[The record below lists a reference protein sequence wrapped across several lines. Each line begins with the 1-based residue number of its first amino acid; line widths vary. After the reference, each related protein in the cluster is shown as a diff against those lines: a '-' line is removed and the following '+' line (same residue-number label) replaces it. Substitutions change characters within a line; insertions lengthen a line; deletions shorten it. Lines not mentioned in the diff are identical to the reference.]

1 MRKKM
6 NFAFILLLLFTFLFS
21 DNKLDKSDII
31 SPEEILEA
39 VKSVKKD
46 SLAAKTGF
54 DEFVKDFEKIEGLFT
69 FYKNIEDGSVY
80 LEIKPEQFDEEF
92 LCTITR
98 QTGDAYFFDSSSMLW
113 NFLFY
118 FKKVNKRVQL
128 IEKNLKFRADEP
140 SMKRAIENCISNSII
155 ASSKL
160 SCKPHEQTGS
170 ILISASDLFLKD
182 MVNVENKTG
191 RWKKKFSFDKDNSYF
206 SSLRSFPHNSE
217 IEVVLHFYNSGGYDI
232 YTLPDSRSMLH
243 RYHYSISSLH
253 ESNYKPRL
261 ADDRIGMFTTIYQDY
276 TSLLTDSPYIRYV
289 NRWHLEKEAPEK
301 KLSKVKNPIVF
312 WLENTIPLKYRPA
325 VRKGIL
331 LWNEAFEAIG
341 LKDAIIVKEMPDS
354 ADWDP
359 ADSRYNTIRWIVQPG
374 GGYAV
379 GPSHVNPYTG
389 EIYDADIRVSVDFLR
404 FFFREYDEV
413 VEPANWKKA
422 LNSAHWDSEDNSNLN
437 FREIY
442 PYSVWMNQQLSFA
455 YSVLATRGIFGKGK
469 PDLDG
474 FVDEGI
480 IDLVCHEV
488 GHTLGLRHN
497 FKGST
502 VYIEEQLQNKK
513 FTEEY
518 GITSSIMDYTPI
530 NLAPIDGKQGSYF
543 QNQVGEWDKWVIEYG
558 YSIFDTEEE
567 KEKLED
573 IASRCTEPLY
583 DYGTD
588 EDTYGLSTRG
598 VDPLCS
604 MFDLGKDPLLFYET
618 RIGIVK
624 EIWENIFQNFEIEG
638 ESYKKLLMV
647 FSQGLGEYHRAA
659 HNSCKYIGGMYTHRD
674 HIGDPGGR
682 LPFEVVPADEQRRAL
697 NFLVENI
704 FDEDAFYF
712 SPELLNKL
720 VYEKM
725 GTFTG
730 GIWSRER
737 VDFPIHDCINDIHS
751 VVISHLY
758 DPLVLCRLLDNEL
771 KFQGKE
777 EKFVMAE
784 MFDNIRESIWDE
796 VYDQRNINSFRRELQ
811 RIHLYRLSEI
821 VLKDNNRL
829 PNDAVALARADLIEI
844 REKINSI
851 DKTNLDRVTSVHLD
865 DIYARIKSTL
875 TAQKQL
881 DN

>member
-796 VYDQRNINSFRRELQ
+796 VYNQRNINSFRRELQ

>member
-1 MRKKM
+1 MRRKM
-6 NFAFILLLLFTFLFS
+6 NFAFILLLLFTLLLS

-39 VKSVKKD
+39 VKSVKED

-54 DEFVKDFEKIEGLFT
+54 DEFVKDFEKIEGLLT
-69 FYKNIEDGSVY
+69 FYKNNENGSVY

-170 ILISASDLFLKD
+170 VLISASDLFLKD

-243 RYHYSISSLH
+243 RYHYSISSLP
-253 ESNYKPRL
+253 ESGYKPRL

-289 NRWHLEKEAPEK
+289 NRWHLEKKNPEK
-301 KLSKVKNPIVF
+301 NLSEVKNPIVF

-359 ADSRYNTIRWIVQPG
+359 ADSRYNTIRWIIQPG

-404 FFFREYDEV
+404 FFFREYVEV

-422 LNSAHWDSEDNSNLN
+422 LNSAHWDSEDISNLN

-442 PYSVWMNQQLSFA
+442 PYSAWMNQQLSFA
-455 YSVLATRGIFGKGK
+455 YSVLTTRGIFGKGK
-469 PDLDG
+469 PDLDE

-502 VYIEEQLQNKK
+502 VYTAEQLQNKK
-513 FTEEY
+513 FTEKN
-518 GITSSIMDYTPI
+518 GIISSIMDYTPI
-530 NLAPIDGKQGSYF
+530 NLAPINGKQGSYF

-558 YSIFDTEEE
+558 YSIFNTEEE

-659 HNSCKYIGGMYTHRD
+659 HNSCKYIGGLYTHRD
-674 HIGDPGGR
+674 HIGDPNGR

-697 NFLVENI
+697 NFLTENI
-704 FDEDAFYF
+704 LDENAFYF

-737 VDFPIHDCINDIHS
+737 VDFPIHDYISDIHS

-758 DPLVLCRLLDNEL
+758 DPLVLCRLFDNEL
-771 KFQGKE
+771 KFKEEE

-784 MFDNIRESIWDE
+784 MFDTIRKSIWSE

-811 RIHLYRLSEI
+811 RIYLYRLSEI
-821 VLKDNNRL
+821 VLKDNDRL

-844 REKINSI
+844 QEKINSI

-865 DIYARIKSTL
+865 DTYARIKSTL

>member
-217 IEVVLHFYNSGGYDI
+217 IEVVLHFYNTGGYNI

>member
-1 MRKKM
+1 MRRKM
-6 NFAFILLLLFTFLFS
+6 NFAFILLLLFTLLLS
-21 DNKLDKSDII
+21 DNKLDKSNII
-31 SPEEILEA
+31 SPEEIVEA
-39 VKSVKKD
+39 VKSVKED

-92 LCTITR
+92 LCTMTR

-217 IEVVLHFYNSGGYDI
+217 IEVVLHFYNTGGYNI

-469 PDLDG
+469 PDLDE
-474 FVDEGI
+474 FVEEGI

-488 GHTLGLRHN
+488 GHTLGVRHN

-502 VYIEEQLQNKK
+502 VYTAEQLQNKK

-604 MFDLGKDPLLFYET
+604 MFDLGSDPLLFYET

-844 REKINSI
+844 QEKINSI

-865 DIYARIKSTL
+865 DTYARIKSTL

>member
-1 MRKKM
+1 MRRKM
-6 NFAFILLLLFTFLFS
+6 NFAFILLLLFTLLLS

-39 VKSVKKD
+39 VKSVKED

-54 DEFVKDFEKIEGLFT
+54 DEFVKDFEKIEGLLT
-69 FYKNIEDGSVY
+69 FYKNNENGSVY

-170 ILISASDLFLKD
+170 VLISASDLFLKD

-243 RYHYSISSLH
+243 RYHYSISSLP
-253 ESNYKPRL
+253 ESGYKPRL

-289 NRWHLEKEAPEK
+289 NRWHLEKKNPEK
-301 KLSKVKNPIVF
+301 NLSEVKNPIVF

-359 ADSRYNTIRWIVQPG
+359 ADSRYNTIRWIIQPG

-404 FFFREYDEV
+404 FFFREYVEV

-422 LNSAHWDSEDNSNLN
+422 LNSAHWDSEDISNLN

-442 PYSVWMNQQLSFA
+442 PYSAWMNQQLSFA
-455 YSVLATRGIFGKGK
+455 YSVLTTRGIFGKGK
-469 PDLDG
+469 PDLDE

-502 VYIEEQLQNKK
+502 VYTAEQLQNKK
-513 FTEEY
+513 FTEKN
-518 GITSSIMDYTPI
+518 GIISSIMDYTPI
-530 NLAPIDGKQGSYF
+530 NLAPINGKQGSYF

-558 YSIFDTEEE
+558 YSIFNTEEE

-659 HNSCKYIGGMYTHRD
+659 HNSCKYIGGLYTHRD
-674 HIGDPGGR
+674 HIGDPNGR

-697 NFLVENI
+697 NFLTENI
-704 FDEDAFYF
+704 LEDNAFYF

-737 VDFPIHDCINDIHS
+737 VDFPIHDYISDIHS

-758 DPLVLCRLLDNEL
+758 DPLVLCRLFDNEL
-771 KFQGKE
+771 KFKEEE

-784 MFDNIRESIWDE
+784 MFDTIRKSIWSE

-811 RIHLYRLSEI
+811 RIYLYRLSEI
-821 VLKDNNRL
+821 VLKDNDRL

-844 REKINSI
+844 QEKINSI

-865 DIYARIKSTL
+865 DTYARIKSTL